1 MNQIFLKKILLFIVC
16 TSTFIKVSSMAS
28 GSATSRLLA
37 NNRFLKTTSLQN
49 QTRPYRSKIPLEQS
63 NKALQ
68 RALKEE
74 PKSKK
79 SNWYQ
84 GKKWTYPLAAGL
96 GVLYSYESNKKIAK
110 EKQENLKYYWMIN
123 SKDAKDHDP
132 EIYKLFLKIK
142 EALGVTENI
151 DLRISN
157 NDLGNHSAAL
167 YNNTIKTIL
176 LNNDYKTWHP
186 IARIQTLAHELG
198 HVKQFH
204 LYPDS
209 YHKPTVNKMI
219 FLFLTG
225 QNLGVN
231 LKAETGADANAA
243 GYFDCP
249 ECLQHLSNVLN
260 TKTTNPLLLHA
271 PQDLPF
277 GYFSTSLGYFSKEDY
292 KPYIER
298 AYLDGELC
306 EAHKLKKQPEISK
319 FLWDQKINNA
329 MYNPLDLSFKSF
341 ITGYKDFLKEN
352 NNEFIKSL
360 PTELFLPK
368 TEPKK

>member
-49 QTRPYRSKIPLEQS
+49 QTRPYSSQIPLEQS

-68 RALKEE
+68 KVLEEE

-84 GKKWTYPLAAGL
+84 GKKWKYSLAAGL
-96 GVLYSYESNKKIAK
+96 GGLYGYKTYKKVTK
-110 EKQENLKYYWMIN
+110 ENQEKFKHYWMIN

-132 EIYKLFLKIK
+132 KIYELFLKIK
-142 EALGVTENI
+142 KDLGITENI
-151 DLRISN
+151 DLRIGN
-157 NDLGNHSAAL
+157 NDRGMHSSATHNNAL
-167 YNNTIKTIL
+167 KTIF
-176 LNNDYKTWHP
+176 LNNNYTTWHP
-186 IARIQTLAHELG
+186 IARIQILAHELG
-198 HVKQFH
+198 HVKQYH
-204 LYPDS
+204 DYPDS
-209 YHKPTVNKMI
+209 YHIPPLYKI
-219 FLFLTG
+219 LFFHLTG
-225 QNLGVN
+225 QDLGVK

-249 ECLQHLSNVLN
+249 ECLQHVSNELI
-260 TKTTNPLLLHA
+260 TEDTNHLLLHA

-277 GYFSTSLGYFSKEDY
+277 GYFSTPLGYFSGIDY
-292 KPYIER
+292 LPYIQR

-306 EAHKLKKQPEISK
+306 EAHTLAKKSKFSK
-319 FLWDQKINNA
+319 FLWDQKANNA

-341 ITGYKDFLKEN
+341 ITGYKDFLEEN
-352 NNEFIKSL
+352 DEEFIKNL
-360 PTELFLPK
+360 PVELFLPK